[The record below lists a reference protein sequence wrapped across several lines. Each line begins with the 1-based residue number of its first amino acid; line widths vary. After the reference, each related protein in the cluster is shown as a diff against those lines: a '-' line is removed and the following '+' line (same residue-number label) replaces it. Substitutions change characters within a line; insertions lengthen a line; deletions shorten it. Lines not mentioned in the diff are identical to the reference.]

1 MAIQNMIVPAYP
13 GRVVLRFKYNQMCF
27 FLLEI
32 FEVENSHGIFLGF
45 VIGPIRSPLSLE
57 IRSTPL
63 PRHESSSLL
72 PIVTSSVLMVKEC
85 RDLSNHTKMST
96 IQSRTTERKAKT
108 DVTLL

>member
-1 MAIQNMIVPAYP
+1 MIVPAYP

-57 IRSTPL
+57 IRSTPPPPARIL
-63 PRHESSSLL
+63 VP
-72 PIVTSSVLMVKEC
+72 
-85 RDLSNHTKMST
+85 ST
-96 IQSRTTERKAKT
+96 DC
-108 DVTLL
+108 DVISFNGQGV